1 MENNNKQ
8 GDKYNYTSTPS
19 TIRNIISLVLLVGLV
34 VMLFFITTW
43 TSKKEIGEAQFK
55 TDIFAEKIES
65 VNFSSNYIEV
75 FYKKETG
82 GNVYYMG
89 PGLSDSINEIIDKYN
104 ETATIKVDKTSTIIS
119 DFSWGYIIMPIIMIG
134 GAILVIYI
142 FARQIGK
149 TNKQGMDFI
158 KNRARV
164 ALSTVRFSD
173 VAGADEEKAEVS
185 EIVEFLKSPYK
196 FTQMGAR
203 IPRGVLMVGPPG
215 TGKTLLAKAIAGEA
229 NVPFFTISGSDFME
243 LYVGVGAS
251 RVRDL
256 FEKAKKNAPCIVFID
271 EIDAIGR
278 QRGTGMG
285 GGSDEREQTLN
296 QLLVQM
302 DGFETNEGIIVI
314 AATNRVDILDPALLR
329 PGRFDRQIYIHIPD
343 VKGREEILKVHA
355 KNKKFASDV
364 DFKQVARVTSGF
376 TGAELENLLNES
388 AILATRENKKCID
401 MRDISEGIDKVTM
414 GPQKKSRV
422 ITDKDKKITAF
433 HESGHAIVGRLVKN
447 SDPIHEV
454 SIVPRGSAAG
464 YTVSRPDTDDTH
476 ISRAKLLDTIT
487 MMLSGRKAEE
497 IFIGDYT
504 TGASNDIE
512 RATGIARKMVT
523 EWGMG
528 NKTGLMHLGSE
539 NSYFLGKDY
548 MERTTYSEHYASL
561 IDEETKAILNQ
572 CEAESERIIT
582 ENRSKLETMANVLL
596 QKETIYSNEVDMIMN
611 GATYD
616 EIIKYIDDSLAK
628 HEEDEESTDLDD
640 IVDGLQSNIIKT
652 NAQSGE
658 KGASVNPAEREVL
671 KGDDISESFSDAIE
685 KTKNN
690 TRKK

>member
-1 MENNNKQ
+1 MENNKNQ
-8 GDKYNYTSTPS
+8 GENYNYTQKPS
-19 TIRNIISLVLLVGLV
+19 IIRNIISLVLLVGIV
-34 VMLFFITTW
+34 VMLFLITTW
-43 TSKKEIGEAQFK
+43 TSKKEIGESQFV
-55 TDIFAEKIES
+55 TDIYAEKIES
-65 VNFSSNYIEV
+65 VNFGTNYIEI
-75 FYKKETG
+75 FYKKEAG

-104 ETATIKVDKTSTIIS
+104 EGATVKVDKTSTIVS
-119 DFSWGYIIMPIIMIG
+119 DFSWGYLIMPIVMIG

-149 TNKQGMDFI
+149 SNKQGMDFI
-158 KNRARV
+158 KNRAKI
-164 ALSTVRFSD
+164 ALSSVRFSD
-173 VAGADEEKAEVS
+173 VAGADEEKEEVR

-256 FEKAKKNAPCIVFID
+256 FDKAKKNAPCIVFID

-329 PGRFDRQIYIHIPD
+329 PGRFDRQIYIHVPD
-343 VKGREEILKVHA
+343 VKGREEILNVHA
-355 KNKKFASDV
+355 RNKKFATDV

-376 TGAELENLLNES
+376 TGAELENLLNEA
-388 AILATRENKKCID
+388 AILAARDNKKCID

-422 ITDKDKKITAF
+422 ITEKDRKITAF
-433 HESGHAIVGRLVKN
+433 HESGHAVVGRLVKN
-447 SDPIHEV
+447 SDPVHEV

-464 YTVSRPDTDDTH
+464 YTVSRPDSDDIH
-476 ISRAKLLDTIT
+476 ITRTKLLDTIT

-512 RATGIARKMVT
+512 RATEIARKMVT

-528 NKTGLMHLGSE
+528 SKVGLMHLGSE

-548 MERTTYSEHYASL
+548 MERATYSEHYASI
-561 IDEETKAILNQ
+561 IDEEIKNILNE
-572 CEAESERIIT
+572 CEANAEKLIT
-582 ENRSKLETMANVLL
+582 QNRTKLETMANVLL
-596 QKETIYSNEVDMIMN
+596 QKDTIYSNEVDMIMN
-611 GATYD
+611 GKTV
-616 EIIKYIDDSLAK
+616 EEVVKSIDDSLAK
-628 HEEDEESTDLDD
+628 SENAQQLAEDEES
-640 IVDGLQSNIIKT
+640 DGLQSNIIKT
-652 NAQSGE
+652 ETQTEGKDNTS
-658 KGASVNPAEREVL
+658 NPAEREVL

>member
-1 MENNNKQ
+1 MENNKNQ
-8 GDKYNYTSTPS
+8 GENYNYTQKPS
-19 TIRNIISLVLLVGLV
+19 IIRNIISLVLLVGIV
-34 VMLFFITTW
+34 VMLFLITTW
-43 TSKKEIGEAQFK
+43 TSKKEIGESQFV
-55 TDIFAEKIES
+55 TDIYAEKIES
-65 VNFSSNYIEV
+65 VNFGTNYIEI
-75 FYKKETG
+75 FYKKEAG

-104 ETATIKVDKTSTIIS
+104 EGATVKVDKTSTIVS
-119 DFSWGYIIMPIIMIG
+119 DFSWGYLIMPIVMIG

-149 TNKQGMDFI
+149 SNKQGMDFI
-158 KNRARV
+158 KNRAKI
-164 ALSTVRFSD
+164 ALSSVRFSD
-173 VAGADEEKAEVS
+173 VAGADEEKEEVR

-256 FEKAKKNAPCIVFID
+256 FDKAKKNAPCIVFID

-329 PGRFDRQIYIHIPD
+329 PGRFDRQIYIHVPD
-343 VKGREEILKVHA
+343 VKGREEILNVHA
-355 KNKKFASDV
+355 RNKKFATDV

-376 TGAELENLLNES
+376 TGAELENLLNEA
-388 AILATRENKKCID
+388 AILAARDNKKCID

-422 ITDKDKKITAF
+422 ITEKDRKITAF
-433 HESGHAIVGRLVKN
+433 HESGHAVVGRLVKN
-447 SDPIHEV
+447 SGPVHEV

-464 YTVSRPDTDDTH
+464 YTVSRPDSDDIH
-476 ISRAKLLDTIT
+476 ITRTKLLDTIT

-512 RATGIARKMVT
+512 RATEIARKMVT

-528 NKTGLMHLGSE
+528 SKVGLMHLGSE

-548 MERTTYSEHYASL
+548 MERATYSEHYASI
-561 IDEETKAILNQ
+561 IDEEIKNILNE
-572 CEAESERIIT
+572 CEANAEKLIT
-582 ENRSKLETMANVLL
+582 QNRTKLETMANVLL
-596 QKETIYSNEVDMIMN
+596 QKDTIYSNEVDMIMN
-611 GATYD
+611 GKTV
-616 EIIKYIDDSLAK
+616 EEVVQSIDDSLAK
-628 HEEDEESTDLDD
+628 SENAQQLAEDEES
-640 IVDGLQSNIIKT
+640 DGLQSNIIKT
-652 NAQSGE
+652 ETQTEGKDNTS
-658 KGASVNPAEREVL
+658 NLAEREVL

>member
-1 MENNNKQ
+1 MENNKNQ
-8 GDKYNYTSTPS
+8 GENYNYTQKPS
-19 TIRNIISLVLLVGLV
+19 IIRNIISLVLLVGIV
-34 VMLFFITTW
+34 VMLFLITTW
-43 TSKKEIGEAQFK
+43 TSKKEIGESQFV
-55 TDIFAEKIES
+55 TDIYAEKIES
-65 VNFSSNYIEV
+65 VNFGTNYIEI
-75 FYKKETG
+75 FYKKEAG

-104 ETATIKVDKTSTIIS
+104 EGATVKVDKTSTIVS
-119 DFSWGYIIMPIIMIG
+119 DFSWGYLIMPIVMIG

-149 TNKQGMDFI
+149 SNKQGMDFI
-158 KNRARV
+158 KNRAKI
-164 ALSTVRFSD
+164 ALSSVRFSD
-173 VAGADEEKAEVS
+173 VAGADEEKEEVR

-256 FEKAKKNAPCIVFID
+256 FDKAKKNAPCIVCID

-329 PGRFDRQIYIHIPD
+329 PGRFDRQIYIHVPD
-343 VKGREEILKVHA
+343 VKGREEILNVHA
-355 KNKKFASDV
+355 RNKKFATDV

-376 TGAELENLLNES
+376 TGAELENLLNEA
-388 AILATRENKKCID
+388 AILAARDNKKCID

-422 ITDKDKKITAF
+422 ITEKDRKITAF
-433 HESGHAIVGRLVKN
+433 HESGHAVVGRLVKN
-447 SDPIHEV
+447 SDPVHEV

-464 YTVSRPDTDDTH
+464 YTVSRPDSDDTH
-476 ISRAKLLDTIT
+476 ITRTKLLDTIT

-512 RATGIARKMVT
+512 RATEIARKMVT

-528 NKTGLMHLGSE
+528 SKVGLMHLGSE

-548 MERTTYSEHYASL
+548 MERATYSEHYASI
-561 IDEETKAILNQ
+561 IDEEIKNILNE
-572 CEAESERIIT
+572 CEANAEKLIT
-582 ENRSKLETMANVLL
+582 QNRTKLETMANVLL
-596 QKETIYSNEVDMIMN
+596 QKDTIYSNEVDMIMN
-611 GATYD
+611 GKTV
-616 EIIKYIDDSLAK
+616 EEVVQSIDDSLAK
-628 HEEDEESTDLDD
+628 SENAQQLAEDEES
-640 IVDGLQSNIIKT
+640 DGLQSNIIKT
-652 NAQSGE
+652 ETQTEGKDNTS
-658 KGASVNPAEREVL
+658 NPAEREVL

>member
-1 MENNNKQ
+1 MENNKNQ
-8 GDKYNYTSTPS
+8 GENYNYTQKPS
-19 TIRNIISLVLLVGLV
+19 IIRNIISLVLLVGIV
-34 VMLFFITTW
+34 VMLFLITTW
-43 TSKKEIGEAQFK
+43 TSKKEIGESQFV
-55 TDIFAEKIES
+55 TDIYAEKIES
-65 VNFSSNYIEV
+65 VNFGTNYIEI
-75 FYKKETG
+75 FYKKEAG

-104 ETATIKVDKTSTIIS
+104 EGATVKVDKTSTIVS
-119 DFSWGYIIMPIIMIG
+119 DFSWGYLIMPIVMIG

-149 TNKQGMDFI
+149 SNKQGMDFI
-158 KNRARV
+158 KNRAKI
-164 ALSTVRFSD
+164 ALSSVRFSD
-173 VAGADEEKAEVS
+173 VAGADEEKEEVR

-256 FEKAKKNAPCIVFID
+256 FDKAKKNAPCIVFID

-329 PGRFDRQIYIHIPD
+329 PGRFDRQIYIHVPD
-343 VKGREEILKVHA
+343 VKGREEILNVHA
-355 KNKKFASDV
+355 RNKKFATDV

-376 TGAELENLLNES
+376 TGAELENLLNEA
-388 AILATRENKKCID
+388 AILAARDNKKCID

-422 ITDKDKKITAF
+422 ITEKDRKITAF
-433 HESGHAIVGRLVKN
+433 HESGHAVVGRLVKN
-447 SDPIHEV
+447 SDPVHEV

-464 YTVSRPDTDDTH
+464 YTVSRPDSDDTH
-476 ISRAKLLDTIT
+476 ITRTKLLDTIT

-512 RATGIARKMVT
+512 RATEIARKMVT

-528 NKTGLMHLGSE
+528 SKVGLMHLGSE

-548 MERTTYSEHYASL
+548 MERATYSEHYASI
-561 IDEETKAILNQ
+561 IDEEIKNILNE
-572 CEAESERIIT
+572 CEANAEKLIT
-582 ENRSKLETMANVLL
+582 QNRTKLETMANVLL
-596 QKETIYSNEVDMIMN
+596 QKDTIYSNEVDMIMN
-611 GATYD
+611 GKTV
-616 EIIKYIDDSLAK
+616 EEVVQSIDDSLAK
-628 HEEDEESTDLDD
+628 SENAQQLAEDEES
-640 IVDGLQSNIIKT
+640 DGLQSNIIKT
-652 NAQSGE
+652 ETQTEGKDNTS
-658 KGASVNPAEREVL
+658 NPAEREVL

>member
-1 MENNNKQ
+1 MENNKNQ
-8 GDKYNYTSTPS
+8 GENYNYTQKPS
-19 TIRNIISLVLLVGLV
+19 IIRNIISLVLLVGIV
-34 VMLFFITTW
+34 VMLFLITTW
-43 TSKKEIGEAQFK
+43 TSKKEIGESQFV
-55 TDIFAEKIES
+55 TDIYAEKIES
-65 VNFSSNYIEV
+65 VNFGTNYIEI
-75 FYKKETG
+75 FYKKEAG

-104 ETATIKVDKTSTIIS
+104 EGATVKVDKTSTIVS
-119 DFSWGYIIMPIIMIG
+119 DFSWGYLIMPIVMIG

-149 TNKQGMDFI
+149 SNKQGMDFI
-158 KNRARV
+158 KNRAKI
-164 ALSTVRFSD
+164 ALSSVRFSD
-173 VAGADEEKAEVS
+173 VAGADEEKEEVR

-256 FEKAKKNAPCIVFID
+256 FDKAKKNAPCIVFID

-329 PGRFDRQIYIHIPD
+329 PGRFDRQIYIHVPD
-343 VKGREEILKVHA
+343 VKGREEILNVHA
-355 KNKKFASDV
+355 RNKKFATDV

-376 TGAELENLLNES
+376 TGAELENLLNEA
-388 AILATRENKKCID
+388 AILAARDNKKCID

-422 ITDKDKKITAF
+422 ITEKDRKITAF
-433 HESGHAIVGRLVKN
+433 HESGHAVVGRLVKN
-447 SDPIHEV
+447 SDPVHEV

-464 YTVSRPDTDDTH
+464 YTVSRPDSDDIH
-476 ISRAKLLDTIT
+476 ITRTKLLDTIT

-512 RATGIARKMVT
+512 RATEIARKMVT

-528 NKTGLMHLGSE
+528 SKVGLMHLGSE

-548 MERTTYSEHYASL
+548 MERATYSEHYASI
-561 IDEETKAILNQ
+561 IDEEIKNILNE
-572 CEAESERIIT
+572 CEANAEKLIT
-582 ENRSKLETMANVLL
+582 QNRTKLETMANVLL
-596 QKETIYSNEVDMIMN
+596 QKDTIYSNEVDMIMN
-611 GATYD
+611 GKTV
-616 EIIKYIDDSLAK
+616 EEVVQSIDDSLAK
-628 HEEDEESTDLDD
+628 SENAQQLAEDEES
-640 IVDGLQSNIIKT
+640 DGLQSNIIKT
-652 NAQSGE
+652 ETQTEGKDNTS
-658 KGASVNPAEREVL
+658 NPAEREVL